1 MKNDYR
7 LFTVKW
13 YRVRNDGRKDIQRT
27 FIRSDVSDK
36 KAKHMIQSMIAWE
49 NGLEPEK
56 VAIVSYK
63 KSPKGV

>member
-49 NGLEPEK
+49 NGLEPEQ
-56 VAIVSYK
+56 VAIVSFK